1 MSLWSNRVV
10 PLLDCIPGLSGLR
23 SHQKKYLIIGG
34 GKTGI
39 DAVLHLLLMYC
50 TVLYCTVQVLHLLG
64 HGVQADRVAWVVP
77 NDAWFFDRLQLDG
90 DVYSFMRNR
99 HISGV

>member
-1 MSLWSNRVV
+1 M
-10 PLLDCIPGLSGLR
+10 DCIPRTVRVEEPPEEVSDHRRRQDGDRRGAAPSA
-23 SHQKKYLIIGG
+23 
-34 GKTGI
+34 
-39 DAVLHLLLMYC
+39 DVLHC

>member
-39 DAVLHLLLMYC
+39 DAVLFLLD
-50 TVLYCTVQVLHLLG
+50 
-64 HGVQADRVAWVVP
+64 HGLDPDR
-77 NDAWFFDRLQLDG
+77 
-90 DVYSFMRNR
+90 
-99 HISGV
+99 